1 MATIPVQAQMSTEQL
16 LAALEDLPPQEFSTL
31 VDRLVI
37 LRAARREPH
46 LDATETALLLEINQG
61 MSPTAHR
68 RFRDLVAKREAE
80 SITPAELAELIVLT
94 DQREA
99 DHARR
104 MAALGALA
112 KLRGV
117 PLTDLMATL
126 GIAAI
131 GHA

>member
-16 LAALEDLPPQEFSTL
+16 LSALEEVPPHEFSTL
-31 VDRLVI
+31 VDRLVV

-46 LDATETALLLEINQG
+46 LDETETALFLEINQG
-61 MSPTAHR
+61 MSTAAHR

-80 SITPAELAELIVLT
+80 IIAPEELAELIDLT

-99 DHARR
+99 DNAHR

-117 PLTDLMATL
+117 PVTDLMTTL
-126 GIAAI
+126 GIAPAAD
-131 GHA
+131 G

>member
-16 LAALEDLPPQEFSTL
+16 LSALEEVPPQEFSTL
-31 VDRLVI
+31 VDRLVA

-46 LDATETALLLEINQG
+46 LDETETALFLEINQG

-80 SITPAELAELIVLT
+80 VITPEELAELIDLT

-99 DHARR
+99 DNARR
-104 MAALGALA
+104 MAALGTLA
-112 KLRGV
+112 HLRGV
-117 PLTDLMATL
+117 RLIDLMATL
-126 GIAAI
+126 GIAPA
-131 GHA
+131 ADA

>member
-1 MATIPVQAQMSTEQL
+1 MVTIPVQAQMSTEQL
-16 LAALEDLPPQEFSTL
+16 LSALEELPPQELSAL
-31 VDRLVI
+31 VDRLVA

-46 LDATETALLLEINQG
+46 LAETETALFLEINQG
-61 MSPTAHR
+61 ISPVAHR

-80 SITPAELAELIVLT
+80 TITPEELAELIDVT

-117 PLTDLMATL
+117 PLTDLLASL
-126 GIAAI
+126 GIAPA
-131 GHA
+131 ADA